1 FLRKRFS
8 AASWAC
14 DLTAAATKRATSEQR
29 RTSVPATARKRDRL
43 IVAAIR
49 PDQCGRSRC
58 VRALL
63 GTGPIRP
70 KLRRTAFLRTTG
82 WEVDLRLVLTD
93 DCEHRERRK
102 APVSTKTA
110 AQRWGEE
117 REREWYYALTHPQPQ
132 TPPKEVPTLDAFWS
146 RFIDGYAQA
155 NRQQP
160 SGVAA
165 KATIGRVHLI
175 PMHGGTLL
183 GVHTD

>member
-1 FLRKRFS
+1 PSNERCRLHDVRIRRQSTRRDRATSAIRVASSARRGFTRRSTYNANCFLRKRFS

-63 GTGPIRP
+63 GTGPIRQ

-132 TPPKEVPTLDAFWS
+132 TPPKEV
-146 RFIDGYAQA
+146 
-155 NRQQP
+155 
-160 SGVAA
+160 
-165 KATIGRVHLI
+165 
-175 PMHGGTLL
+175 
-183 GVHTD
+183 